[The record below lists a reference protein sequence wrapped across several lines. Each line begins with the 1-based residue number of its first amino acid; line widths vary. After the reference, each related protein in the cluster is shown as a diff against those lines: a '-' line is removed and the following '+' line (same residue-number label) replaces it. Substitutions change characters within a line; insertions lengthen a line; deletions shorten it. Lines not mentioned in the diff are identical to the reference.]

1 MWEKLFSKKGKSQ
14 KKKKKKKKKREKKN
28 VGKVRNRVS
37 CVNTRGKKL

>member
-1 MWEKLFSKKGKSQ
+1 MWEKLFSKKGKRQ
-14 KKKKKKKKKREKKN
+14 KKKKKKKKKEKKN